1 MKVLDSIARRCFRGR
16 AFTRLLEGCGIEPR
30 RYWLLV
36 DLFQTLGNRGE
47 VARMGNQDYSMR
59 FLVILWF
66 FMASLISLVMAVAG
80 ASPGYYLL
88 VFLGLTVFQLSILLI
103 PEAAENLVNPV
114 EGLILAHQPV
124 NGATWSG
131 AKLSHLIKAVVY
143 VVAGIN
149 GVPALVGLS
158 LPHGD
163 RFHGM
168 VYPLAHLLIALG
180 VGMVAAL
187 LCCSLFGWL
196 IRFIP
201 VRRLKAA
208 AGMAQVVPMLFLFG
222 FQVLTRSW
230 RDLVD
235 RAGSV
240 ELPQGWL
247 AAADA
252 LPGGFPALLG
262 VAGGAVGL
270 VVIFQGLRALSAD
283 HLIRVSGL
291 MHSGSRIRRLKRRGS
306 QVGPWVA
313 RFAGGQASRAG
324 FEYLRCMMLRDWQF
338 LRNAAMIIPMVIFP
352 FIFLLVAGWKIS
364 PFDSGFAL
372 MHFLPHLLGLAIILT
387 CQFLAYGNDFK
398 GIAWFFIAPDSSFR
412 PFAGGIHA
420 ALWLLL
426 AAVPNLLSLP
436 VLTWFWAV
444 QEAVLFVAF
453 STAVASLYLGVGLRL
468 IDGVP
473 FGKQAPPTRSAVG
486 LGLMLV
492 FFMAAGIAVGIQH
505 LLFRSAA
512 AVALVTLVVG
522 VGARF
527 LTRAVLDDFAAR
539 IRLQLKLAASGS
551 VLLYKEVE

>member
-149 GVPALVGLS
+149 GVPALVGLF
-158 LPHGD
+158 LPHGEGI
-163 RFHGM
+163 HWL
-168 VYPLAHLLIALG
+168 VYPLAHLMIALG

-235 RAGSV
+235 RAGSG

-338 LRNAAMIIPMVIFP
+338 LRNAAPIIPMVILP
-352 FIFLLVAGWKIS
+352 FGFLLAAGGLSS
-364 PFDSGFAL
+364 PFGPGFAPIHL
-372 MHFLPHLLGLAIILT
+372 LPHLLGLATILT
-387 CQFLAYGNDFK
+387 CKFLAYGNDFK

-444 QEAVLFVAF
+444 QEAVLFIVF

-505 LLFRSAA
+505 LLFRSWA

-527 LTRAVLDDFAAR
+527 LTRAVLDDYAAR

-551 VLLYKEVE
+551 LLLYKEVE

>member
-291 MHSGSRIRRLKRRGS
+291 MHSGSRIRRLKRRGWR
-306 QVGPWVA
+306 VGPWVA
-313 RFAGGQASRAG
+313 RFAGGQAGRAG

>member
-1 MKVLDSIARRCFRGR
+1 MKVLGSIARRCFRGR
-16 AFTRLLEGCGIEPR
+16 AFTRLLESCGIEPR

-47 VARMGNQDYSMR
+47 VARMGNHDYSMR

-66 FMASLISLVMAVAG
+66 FMASLISLGMAVAG

-88 VFLGLTVFQLSILLI
+88 LFLGLTVFQLSILLI

-143 VVAGIN
+143 VVAAVN
-149 GVPALVGLS
+149 GVPALVGLFLS
-158 LPHGD
+158 HGD

-168 VYPLAHLLIALG
+168 VYPLAHLVIALG

-208 AGMAQVVPMLFLFG
+208 AGMAQVVPMFFLFG
-222 FQVLTRSW
+222 FQVVIRLW

-235 RAGSV
+235 WAGSV
-240 ELPQGWL
+240 ELPQRWL
-247 AAADA
+247 AAADTV
-252 LPGGFPALLG
+252 PGGFPVLLG

-270 VVIFQGLRALSAD
+270 VVIFYGLRALSAD

-291 MHSGSRIRRLKRRGS
+291 MHSGSRMRRLKRRGWR
-306 QVGPWVA
+306 VGPWVA
-313 RFAGGQASRAG
+313 RFAGGQAGRAG

-387 CQFLAYGNDFK
+387 CQCLAYGNDFK

-436 VLTWFWAV
+436 VLAWFWAV
-444 QEAVLFVAF
+444 QEAVLFIVF

-486 LGLMLV
+486 LGLILV
-492 FFMAAGIAVGIQH
+492 FVMAAGIAVGIQH

-512 AVALVTLVVG
+512 AVVLVTLVVG

>member
-16 AFTRLLEGCGIEPR
+16 AFSRLLEGCGIEPR

-66 FMASLISLVMAVAG
+66 FMASLISLGMAVAG

-88 VFLGLTVFQLSILLI
+88 LFLGLTVFQLSILLI

-149 GVPALVGLS
+149 GVPALVGLF

-163 RFHGM
+163 GFHRM

-196 IRFIP
+196 IRFVP

-208 AGMAQVVPMLFLFG
+208 AGMVQIVPMFFVFG
-222 FQVLTRSW
+222 FQFLNMLRE
-230 RDLVD
+230 DLVSW
-235 RAGSV
+235 ATSM
-240 ELPQGWL
+240 ELPEGWL
-247 AAADA
+247 ALGDA

-283 HLIRVSGL
+283 HLIHVSGL
-291 MHSGSRIRRLKRRGS
+291 MHSGRRMRRLKRRGWR
-306 QVGPWVA
+306 VGPWVA
-313 RFAGGQASRAG
+313 RFAGGQAGRAG

-512 AVALVTLVVG
+512 AVVLVTLVVG

-527 LTRAVLDDFAAR
+527 LTRAVLDDFASR

>member
-1 MKVLDSIARRCFRGR
+1 MKDLGSIARRCFRGR
-16 AFTRLLEGCGIEPR
+16 AFTRLLESCGIEPR

-47 VARMGNQDYSMR
+47 VARMGNHDYSMR

-66 FMASLISLVMAVAG
+66 FMASLISLGMAVAG

-88 VFLGLTVFQLSILLI
+88 LFLGLTVFQLSILLI

-143 VVAGIN
+143 VVAAVN
-149 GVPALVGLS
+149 GVPALVGLFLS
-158 LPHGD
+158 HGD

-168 VYPLAHLLIALG
+168 VYPLAHLVIALG

-208 AGMAQVVPMLFLFG
+208 AGMAQVVPMFFLFG
-222 FQVLTRSW
+222 FQVVIRLW

-235 RAGSV
+235 WAGSV
-240 ELPQGWL
+240 ELPQRWL
-247 AAADA
+247 AAADTV
-252 LPGGFPALLG
+252 PGGFPVLLG

-283 HLIRVSGL
+283 HLIHVSGL
-291 MHSGSRIRRLKRRGS
+291 MHSGRRMRRLKRRGS

-313 RFAGGQASRAG
+313 RFAGGQAGRAG

-387 CQFLAYGNDFK
+387 CQCLAYGNDFK

-436 VLTWFWAV
+436 VLAWFWAV
-444 QEAVLFVAF
+444 QEAVLFIVF

-486 LGLMLV
+486 LGLILV
-492 FFMAAGIAVGIQH
+492 FVMAAGIAVGIQH

-512 AVALVTLVVG
+512 AVVLVTLVVG

>member
-338 LRNAAMIIPMVIFP
+338 LRNAAPIIPMVILP
-352 FIFLLVAGWKIS
+352 FGFLLAAGGLSS
-364 PFDSGFAL
+364 PFGPGFAPIHL
-372 MHFLPHLLGLAIILT
+372 LPHLLGLAIILT
-387 CQFLAYGNDFK
+387 CKFLAYGNDFK

-444 QEAVLFVAF
+444 QEAVLFIVF

-505 LLFRSAA
+505 LLFRSWA

-527 LTRAVLDDFAAR
+527 LTRAVLDDYAAR

-551 VLLYKEVE
+551 LPLYKEVE

>member
-1 MKVLDSIARRCFRGR
+1 MKDLGSIARHCFRGR
-16 AFTRLLEGCGIEPR
+16 AFSRLLESCGIEPR

-47 VARMGNQDYSMR
+47 VARMGNHDYSMR

-66 FMASLISLVMAVAG
+66 FMASLISLGMSVAG
-80 ASPGYYLL
+80 ASPGDYLL
-88 VFLGLTVFQLSILLI
+88 LFLGLTVFQLSILLI

-149 GVPALVGLS
+149 GVPALVGLF

-163 RFHGM
+163 GFHRM

-196 IRFIP
+196 IRFVP

-208 AGMAQVVPMLFLFG
+208 AGMVQVVPMLFLFG
-222 FQVLTRSW
+222 FQVMIPLW

-235 RAGSV
+235 WARSI
-240 ELPQGWL
+240 EMPRGWL
-247 AAADA
+247 AAADTV
-252 LPGGFPALLG
+252 PGGFPALLG

-291 MHSGSRIRRLKRRGS
+291 MHSGRRMRRLKRRGWR
-306 QVGPWVA
+306 VGPWVA
-313 RFAGGQASRAG
+313 RFAGGQAGRAG